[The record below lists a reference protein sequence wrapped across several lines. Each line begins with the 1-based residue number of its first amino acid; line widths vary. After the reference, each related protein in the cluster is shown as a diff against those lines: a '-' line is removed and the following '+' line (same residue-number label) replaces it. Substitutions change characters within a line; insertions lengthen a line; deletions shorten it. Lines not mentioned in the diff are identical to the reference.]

1 MLKTVLGLAVLCG
14 SLSSALAQPRRPP
27 PPPPAAAPRAH
38 RGVEVCAV
46 ANEHEAATLRCP
58 PGMHVVHVG
67 FASYGTPEGG
77 CGRQLPSACHA
88 PASRAVVEQ
97 QCLGHASCAVPA
109 DNAVF
114 GDPCEGTVKRLS
126 LQLTCSR

>member
-1 MLKTVLGLAVLCG
+1 MLKTALGLAVLCG

-27 PPPPAAAPRAH
+27 PPAAAPPRGH
-38 RGVEVCAV
+38 RGVELCAV
-46 ANEHEAATLRCP
+46 APENEAATLRCP
-58 PGMHVVHVG
+58 PGMHIVHVG
-67 FASYGTPEGG
+67 FASYGTPEGS

-88 PASRAVVEQ
+88 SASRALVEE
-97 QCLGHASCAVPA
+97 QCLGRASCAVPA
-109 DNAVF
+109 ANAVF